1 MNKINLESVLNLL
14 LSEGKEAA
22 APLMHKYIVETCLEI
37 NDSIIKEDGEEID
50 VDADTD
56 LSSGEGDEGTSA
68 AEPAVLTVFYK
79 DPDGDCD
86 YDSAILALIGR
97 EDMDGAGWA
106 DEIRTLVFQFDS
118 EDAAEDAA
126 DKIANRTDEDGL
138 PEEIS
143 TDVTSIDFD
152 EDSEESSEEEPIEET
167 EESEVNPEGEQSPVG
182 STEEP
187 ISEEEGSEE
196 PASEEGE
203 GDSDFSNIF
212 ADPEESDSDKILDL
226 ASEIEELKRQIEE
239 LSSSEDTV
247 EEGFEFEKVKPVVT
261 PQGKE
266 FGTAGTIKINDTS
279 LIPGNTE
286 TVDQRL
292 DHAEPIQI
300 KDNPHKGYERE
311 AAPAIKTVDVGARN
325 VRKDAEEGMESVSK
339 EGDSSA
345 IINKD
350 HGKENDTS
358 IISGK

>member
-22 APLMHKYIVETCLEI
+22 APLMHKYIIETCLEI

-106 DEIRTLVFQFDS
+106 DGIRTLVFQFDS
-118 EDAAEDAA
+118 EEAAEEAA

-143 TDVTSIDFD
+143 TDVASIDFD
-152 EDSEESSEEEPIEET
+152 DDSSEETIEET

-182 STEEP
+182 STEEEP

-196 PASEEGE
+196 PASEDGE
-203 GDSDFSNIF
+203 EDSDFSDIF

-239 LSSSEDTV
+239 LSSEDNTV

-266 FGTAGTIKINDTS
+266 SGAGGITKINDTS

-292 DHAEPIQI
+292 DHAKPIQI
-300 KDNPHKGYERE
+300 KDKPHKGYERE
-311 AAPAIKTVDVGARN
+311 AAPTIKTVDVGARN

-339 EGDSSA
+339 EGDASA

-350 HGKENDTS
+350 QGKENDTS